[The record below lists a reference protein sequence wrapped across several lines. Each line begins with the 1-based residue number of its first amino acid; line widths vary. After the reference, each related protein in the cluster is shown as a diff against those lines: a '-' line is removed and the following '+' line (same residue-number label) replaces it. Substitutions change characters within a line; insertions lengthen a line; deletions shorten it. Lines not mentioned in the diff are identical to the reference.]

1 MPIDEDNIFSANL
14 TENNEIEE
22 FLVKKDQKYMVT
34 GFSINL
40 KIDTDLIIPNL
51 IVRKSLS
58 DTIRSYKQERE
69 KFDLDC
75 HFFKKIFTWYNYLF

>member
-1 MPIDEDNIFSANL
+1 
-14 TENNEIEE
+14 
-22 FLVKKDQKYMVT
+22 MVT

-75 HFFKKIFTWYNYLF
+75 HFFKKIFT